1 MIFFYHTERKVD
13 NIIII
18 ASVFPRN
25 VLANQ

>member
-1 MIFFYHTERKVD
+1 MILSYHTEKKVD

-18 ASVFPRN
+18 ASAFPPN

>member
-1 MIFFYHTERKVD
+1 MILSYYIEKKVD

-18 ASVFPRN
+18 ARVFPLD

>member
-1 MIFFYHTERKVD
+1 MTFSYHTEKKVD

-18 ASVFPRN
+18 ASVFPPN